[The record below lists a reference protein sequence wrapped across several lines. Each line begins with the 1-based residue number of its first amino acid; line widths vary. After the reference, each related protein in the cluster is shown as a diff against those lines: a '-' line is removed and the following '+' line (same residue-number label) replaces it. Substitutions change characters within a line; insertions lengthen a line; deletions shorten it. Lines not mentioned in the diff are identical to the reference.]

1 MGFIKVILTKD
12 QERDKRDKKRI
23 RIRKSKYVESDG
35 THYCTGKFNATLS
48 LYRVLGVTLYF
59 SEGFSEAVTEA
70 PWLLGVTMICFLG

>member
-35 THYCTGKFNATLS
+35 THYCTGKFNATVCTESWESLS
-48 LYRVLGVTLYF
+48 IFLKV
-59 SEGFSEAVTEA
+59 SQKQ
-70 PWLLGVTMICFLG
+70 LLKHHGSWE